1 MSYIYTRKANYY
13 ETDMMGIVHH
23 SNHIRYFEEARIAF
37 MHSIGC
43 DVMQMERDGI
53 IIPNVDAYA
62 RYYIP
67 VRFSEEIDI
76 EIRLS
81 YFNGTKMEYTYTARN
96 KNGETAAEG
105 HTMHCNRSFE
115 MEKLYEE
122 DFEERV
128 LSAEHP
134 VVVDFYADWCG
145 PCHMLSPIL
154 EELESKNDD
163 FEFFK
168 VNVDE
173 CHDLAVK
180 YNVFSI
186 PTVVIFKGGRTVVQS
201 IGLKSGEEMQKILNG
216 I

>member
-67 VRFSEEIDI
+67 VRFSEEVDI

-105 HTMHCNRSFE
+105 HTMHC
-115 MEKLYEE
+115 
-122 DFEERV
+122 RV

>member
-67 VRFSEEIDI
+67 VRFSEEVDI

-105 HTMHCNRSFE
+105 HTMHCDGVHLHR
-115 MEKLYEE
+115 
-122 DFEERV
+122 
-128 LSAEHP
+128 
-134 VVVDFYADWCG
+134 
-145 PCHMLSPIL
+145 
-154 EELESKNDD
+154 
-163 FEFFK
+163 
-168 VNVDE
+168 
-173 CHDLAVK
+173 
-180 YNVFSI
+180 
-186 PTVVIFKGGRTVVQS
+186 
-201 IGLKSGEEMQKILNG
+201 QK
-216 I
+216 

>member
-105 HTMHCNRSFE
+105 HTMHC
-115 MEKLYEE
+115 
-122 DFEERV
+122 
-128 LSAEHP
+128 EHP

>member
-1 MSYIYTRKANYY
+1 MAILEITKDN
-13 ETDMMGIVHH
+13 
-23 SNHIRYFEEARIAF
+23 FEAEVLK
-37 MHSIGC
+37 S
-43 DVMQMERDGI
+43 E
-53 IIPNVDAYA
+53 
-62 RYYIP
+62 IP
-67 VRFSEEIDI
+67 VLAD
-76 EIRLS
+76 
-81 YFNGTKMEYTYTARN
+81 FN
-96 KNGETAAEG
+96 
-105 HTMHCNRSFE
+105 
-115 MEKLYEE
+115 
-122 DFEERV
+122 
-128 LSAEHP
+128 
-134 VVVDFYADWCG
+134 ADWCG